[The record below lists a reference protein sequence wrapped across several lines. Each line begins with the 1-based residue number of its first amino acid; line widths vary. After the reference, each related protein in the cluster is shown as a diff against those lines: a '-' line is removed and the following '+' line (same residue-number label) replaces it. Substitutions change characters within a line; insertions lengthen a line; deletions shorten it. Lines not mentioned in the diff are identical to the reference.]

1 MIGKV
6 KVTAPSY
13 SAAKII
19 LENDKN
25 KKVDTP
31 IEENFSIFNKK
42 LFHNDVIEFNSS
54 LESSSENDF
63 NYNVLQTERHKLKFV
78 GTLILN
84 SKYKYGYNKKN
95 IPFYLF
101 KPFNYKYPDFL
112 VSSSLGKKTNINQI
126 VVIKYKEW
134 DENDTIPKGI
144 LEETLGDVDNFDT
157 LNESVLQIYSIYNKF
172 WRLSKSE
179 KELLK
184 SYPFEGYLDYTNLN
198 SFSIDPLNCKD
209 IDDCISVK
217 SNSNPEEPL
226 IVGIHIASTTFYLDK
241 IDKSYNKI
249 LNRVSSIYAPD
260 KIINMLPE
268 FLSENLCS
276 LVPNKNRPTLT
287 LWLKLNKNN
296 EILDYTFEKVLICSK
311 KAFDYEE
318 AQNILEKFLR
328 NKQGEPDEDFPLKNS
343 VENSLESLYA
353 LSKIL
358 GKKHFNSDT
367 ESWNTHKMVE
377 VFMLLANHYAAK
389 FIYTN
394 SQQNIETIYRIHKQ
408 GKNLF
413 PVTNKQELDDFL
425 HTYQSEAAIYDTSP
439 QNYFHFG
446 LNVNYYTHFTSP
458 IRRCVDNI
466 IHKQIIGIIDAQND
480 NVRENNYPYS
490 LQSVFSNINSV
501 CENINKFQKNS
512 KKAYR
517 KWNEL
522 KVLQNIDKEGYEG
535 YIYDLKHSKNSYK
548 ISVYIPSIKINIKIN
563 LIDPKFLNI
572 FSIELINNN
581 DNLLNKETPYISIVN
596 NQNNNI
602 LHIELYKP
610 IKIKLFKKNI
620 FSIDGFL
627 SYPDISK
634 LFY

>member
-19 LENDKN
+19 LEHDKN
-25 KKVDTP
+25 KEEDTL
-31 IEENFSIFNKK
+31 IEQNFSIFNKK

-54 LESSSENDF
+54 LESCSENDF
-63 NYNVLQTERHKLKFV
+63 NYNVLETERHKLKFV
-78 GTLILN
+78 GTLILD

-134 DENDTIPKGI
+134 EENDTIPKGI
-144 LEETLGDVDNFDT
+144 LEEKLGDVDNFDT
-157 LNESVLQIYSIYNKF
+157 LNESVLHIYSIYNKL

-184 SYPFEGYLDYTNLN
+184 SYSFEDYVDHTNLN
-198 SFSIDPLNCKD
+198 SFSIDPPNCKD

-249 LNRVSSIYAPD
+249 LNRISSIYAPD
-260 KIINMLPE
+260 KIINMLPQ

-287 LWLKLNKNN
+287 LWLKLNRNN
-296 EILDYTFEKVLICSK
+296 EILDYTFEKAIICSK
-311 KAFDYEE
+311 KAFNYEE
-318 AQNILEKFLR
+318 AQNIL
-328 NKQGEPDEDFPLKNS
+328 DTSKNVS
-343 VENSLESLYA
+343 LENSLENSLEKLYT

-358 GKKHFNSDT
+358 GKKHFNSET
-367 ESWNTHKMVE
+367 EFWDTHKMVE

-389 FIYTN
+389 FIHTN

-413 PVTNKQELDDFL
+413 PVTNKVELDDFL

-466 IHKQIIGIIDAQND
+466 IHKQIIGIIDAKSDKVED
-480 NVRENNYPYS
+480 NYLNS
-490 LQSVFSNINSV
+490 FQSVVLNINSV

-522 KVLQNIDKEGYEG
+522 KVLQNINKEGYEG
-535 YIYDLKHSKNSYK
+535 YIYDLKYTGNSYK
-548 ISVYIPSIKINIKIN
+548 ISVYIPSIKINVKIN

-572 FSIELINNN
+572 FSIELINN
-581 DNLLNKETPYISIVN
+581 DNLLNKEQPYISLVN
-596 NQNNNI
+596 NQNNNT